1 MNAINGEYSAEGVMA
16 LNMQGRIYVFNA
28 AAAEILEMQQDE
40 VVNQPFGLHFF
51 NYAENDEFNQVI
63 LNFVL
68 QQYPGDMFVVP
79 FFTGRS
85 RKLLFLKC
93 SLVYSEQAEVPEKI
107 GMVVAF
113 RDVSHVPEIKNV
125 LQTAAEWKRRESGE
139 KIAAHLD
146 AAPQIPLVVLENVS
160 RTYTT
165 GGVPVQALHS
175 TSLDIY
181 PGELVV
187 ILGPS
192 GCGKSTL
199 LNLVGGMDQPSGGRI
214 LYSGVDVAVADDR
227 LLTRYRRQEVGFIF
241 QFYHLIP
248 DLTAGENVLLAAEM
262 ADNPLSLTEVFREV
276 GLADRLDHFP
286 SQLSGGEQQRVSIAR
301 ALIKQ
306 PKILLCDEPTGA
318 LDSKSGKVVL
328 ELLGRLSRTDGR
340 TVVVVTHNTAIAAMA
355 DRIFKMRNGQLV
367 ESYRNPYPLPPA
379 QVEL

>member
-1 MNAINGEYSAEGVMA
+1 MKAISGDYSAEGVMA
-16 LNMQGRIYVFNA
+16 LTMQGKIYTFNA

-63 LNFVL
+63 LNFYL

-79 FFTGRS
+79 FFTGQT

-93 SLVYSEQAEVPEKI
+93 SLVYSQQAGVPEKI
-107 GMVVAF
+107 GMVAVF
-113 RDVSHVPEIKNV
+113 RDVSHIPEVKNV
-125 LQTAAEWKRRESGE
+125 LQAAAEWKRRESGE
-139 KIAAHLD
+139 KLGVLQGT
-146 AAPQIPLVVLENVS
+146 APESPLVVLQNVS
-160 RTYTT
+160 KTYAT
-165 GGVPVQALHS
+165 GGIPFQALQP

-199 LNLVGGMDQPSGGRI
+199 LNLIGGMDQPSGGRI
-214 LYSGVDVAVADDR
+214 LYSGVDIAAADDR
-227 LLTRYRRQEVGFIF
+227 HLTRYRRQEVGFIF

-248 DLTAGENVLLAAEM
+248 DLTAGENVRLAAEM
-262 ADNPLSLTEVFREV
+262 ADNPLALTEVFREV

-328 ELLGRLSRTDGR
+328 ELLGRLRTDGR

-367 ESYRNPYPLPPA
+367 ESYRNPYPIPPA
-379 QVEL
+379 QIEL

>member
-1 MNAINGEYSAEGVMA
+1 MA

-40 VVNQPFGLHFF
+40 VMNQPFGLHFF

-79 FFTGRS
+79 FFTGRT

-93 SLVYSEQAEVPEKI
+93 SLVYSEQAGVPEKI

-139 KIAAHLD
+139 KLAALRD

-165 GGVPVQALHS
+165 GGIPVQALHP

-199 LNLVGGMDQPSGGRI
+199 LNLIGGMDHPSGGRI
-214 LYSGVDVAVADDR
+214 LYCGVDVAVADDR

-328 ELLGRLSRTDGR
+328 ELLGHLSRTDGR

-379 QVEL
+379 QIEL

>member
-1 MNAINGEYSAEGVMA
+1 MA
-16 LNMQGRIYVFNA
+16 LTMQGRIYVFNT
-28 AAAEILEMQQDE
+28 AAAEILEIKQDE
-40 VVNQPFGLHFF
+40 VLNQPFGLHFF
-51 NYAENDEFNQVI
+51 NYEENDEFNQVI
-63 LNFVL
+63 LNFFL

-79 FFTGRS
+79 FFTGQT

-93 SLVYSEQAEVPEKI
+93 SLVYSEQAGVPEKI
-107 GMVVAF
+107 GMVAVF
-113 RDVSHVPEIKNV
+113 RDVSNVPEIKNV
-125 LQTAAEWKRRESGE
+125 LQTAAERKRRESGE
-139 KIAAHLD
+139 RIAALQD
-146 AAPQIPLVVLENVS
+146 TAPKLPLVVLQNVS
-160 RTYTT
+160 KTYAT
-165 GGVPVQALHS
+165 GDVPIQALQP
-175 TSLDIY
+175 TSLNIY
-181 PGELVV
+181 PGEMVV

-199 LNLVGGMDQPSGGRI
+199 LNLIGGMDQPSGGRI
-214 LYSGVDVAVADDR
+214 LYCGVDVAGADDR

-262 ADNPLSLTEVFREV
+262 ADNPLPLAEVFQEV

-301 ALIKQ
+301 ALIKR

-318 LDSKSGKVVL
+318 LDSKSGKAVL
-328 ELLGRLSRTDGR
+328 ELLGRLSSTDGR

-355 DRIFKMRNGQLV
+355 DRIFKMRSGQLV
-367 ESYRNPYPLPPA
+367 ESYRNPYPIPPA